1 MADSVLHRIRVVL
14 YETLDLVN
22 VAATVWAMKNMGARD
37 LHLVRPAEFDA
48 WRVEGIAHDT
58 ADIVSRVVVD
68 DSLDAALADV
78 VFTAAFTARGRT
90 AKWAL
95 STPRAVATT
104 LLERAAAGDVVA
116 LLFGREDRG
125 LPNDALDRAHVHV
138 TIPTTEHASLNLAQ
152 AVMVALYELH
162 LAAGDASRPLK
173 PPRKDTPPAT
183 GADLERYFAD
193 AERALEAVD
202 FFKTRFRENIM
213 RAVRS
218 LTLRAEPN
226 AREVQL
232 LRAMA
237 IEIVK
242 KQERLR
248 RELGRGD
255 AAGEA
260 DGVADQGEE
269 R

>member
-1 MADSVLHRIRVVL
+1 
-14 YETLDLVN
+14 VN
-22 VAATVWAMKNMGARD
+22 IAATVRAMKNMGLRD

-58 ADIVSRVVVD
+58 SDIVSRVVVHD
-68 DSLDAALADV
+68 TLDRALADSV
-78 VFTAAFTARGRT
+78 YTVAFTARGRT

-95 STPRAVATT
+95 GTPRSVAP
-104 LLERAAAGDVVA
+104 LVVERAAAGDTVA

-125 LPNDALDRAHVHV
+125 LPNEALDRAHVHV
-138 TIPTTEHASLNLAQ
+138 TIPTTQHASLNLAQ

-162 LAAGDASRPLK
+162 LTAGDASRPRK
-173 PPRKDTPPAT
+173 PPRKDTPPAS
-183 GADLERYFAD
+183 GEELERYFLD

-202 FFKTRFRENIM
+202 FFKTRFRETNM

-248 RELGRGD
+248 RELTGGTPGATVDDASADADDPPGPDAVGVGR
-255 AAGEA
+255 E
-260 DGVADQGEE
+260 
-269 R
+269 